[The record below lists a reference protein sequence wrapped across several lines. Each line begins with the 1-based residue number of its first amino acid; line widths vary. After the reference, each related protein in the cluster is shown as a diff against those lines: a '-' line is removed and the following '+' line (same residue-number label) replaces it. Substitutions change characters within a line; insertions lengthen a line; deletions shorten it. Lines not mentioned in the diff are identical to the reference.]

1 MKKIVFIIVI
11 VFVPLF
17 LYGEE
22 LVQCSDNDST
32 IKQSDTELQGSC
44 IIDKTSSN
52 FVLNY
57 NNILLK
63 DGVLS
68 DKYWKRHKTLKR
80 LAWTSLGLAV
90 AYAGVMG
97 TVYGM
102 SKSLGEGG
110 NNGDAGP
117 IIIIPAA
124 CLASASIPLFIF
136 SSKNKKK
143 ALSVSAG
150 SGVTLYSLPNGSTKK
165 QPVFT
170 ARICF

>member
-57 NNILLK
+57 DNILLK

-80 LAWTSLGLAV
+80 LAWTSLGLA
-90 AYAGVMG
+90 
-97 TVYGM
+97 
-102 SKSLGEGG
+102 
-110 NNGDAGP
+110 
-117 IIIIPAA
+117 
-124 CLASASIPLFIF
+124 LF
-136 SSKNKKK
+136 
-143 ALSVSAG
+143 
-150 SGVTLYSLPNGSTKK
+150 LYSLLRIKRK
-165 QPVFT
+165 HFLCQP
-170 ARICF
+170 AAE